1 MKTIMPKQCSNTDRK
16 WYVIDADGLTLGRL
30 STKIANILRWKNK
43 LDFAG
48 HVDNWDNV
56 IVLNAWKIKVTWNKL
71 SDKKYYRHSGYMW
84 WLKEI
89 SLQDLLEKRP
99 LDVLKFSVRWM
110 LPKNKLRKKMLL
122 RLKLYEG
129 TEHEHSAQ
137 KPIEISI

>member
-1 MKTIMPKQCSNTDRK
+1 MKTIMPKQCSDTDRK

-30 STKIANILRWKNK
+30 STKIAVILRWKNK

-56 IVLNAWKIKVTWNKL
+56 IVLNAWKIRVTWKKL
-71 SDKKYYRHSGYMW
+71 SDKIYYKHSGYMW
-84 WLKEI
+84 GLKEI
-89 SLQDLLEKRP
+89 TLQDLLKKRP

-110 LPKNKLRKKMLL
+110 LPKNKLKKNMIL

-129 TEHEHSAQ
+129 AEHEHSAQ